1 MLSVYMLHKYQESVK
16 CWALHV
22 FSTSA
27 ALTRSWGGN
36 TWWKGESLWLLQTIS
51 DLALQSEWEN
61 RVFRHLL
68 AALCA
73 SSLGDTFR
81 RCCRWSAY
89 SKRLLVG
96 LQDAN
101 MAAKCSL
108 ARVKDVEV
116 SKGTELRSLTW

>member
-1 MLSVYMLHKYQESVK
+1 MLYKYQEFVK
-16 CWALHV
+16 CWALHIL
-22 FSTSA
+22 STSA
-27 ALTRSWGGN
+27 ALTKSWGGN

-61 RVFRHLL
+61 RVFRHRL

-73 SSLGDTFR
+73 SSLGGNFR
-81 RCCRWSAY
+81 CCCRWSAY

-96 LQDAN
+96 LQDAI
-101 MAAKCSL
+101 MAAKYTF

-116 SKGTELRSLTW
+116 SKGTALRRLTW